1 MVSLMLEKGIFPVVR
16 TFIATWSFAIQL
28 LLAVI
33 REVQANSRDM
43 LRLKM
48 SSQIA
53 LQEQWSLAGELVHK
67 QELGVFTRA

>member
-16 TFIATWSFAIQL
+16 TFVATWSFAIQL

-53 LQEQWSLAGELVHK
+53 LQEQWSLAGEPVHK